1 MTGKRPP
8 SPPPQI
14 PGFSYVRQLGSGGF
28 SDVYLFEQERP
39 RRTVAIK
46 VLFGDVTTEESRR
59 NFESEA
65 NLMAQ
70 LSSHP
75 NIVTIYQADVTAD
88 GRSYLVMEY
97 CPRASL
103 DVRYR
108 QGPLRVD
115 ETLSLGIHIASAVE
129 TAHRAGIVHR
139 DIKPANILTTA
150 YNRPALTDFGISGNI
165 GAASDEVGMSIP
177 WSAPEAF
184 AGPNADGV
192 LLDVYALGA
201 TVYTLLAG
209 HSPFVRPGADNT
221 QNKLI
226 HRITNSR
233 LEPLTRNDVPESLN
247 QALAVAMAKSPTS
260 RFGAAADFARSLQ
273 RIQAELGLAVTPI
286 EVLDDSADHG
296 GWNGE
301 EDDDAPATRV
311 RSVRSIDPGQA
322 TPGTTP
328 AVRDQSDGG
337 RRPGGPAAE
346 RGAGHGAAQGTAQGA
361 GPDGRDAEH
370 GRRADQRLAAH
381 GQQDGPAPNGPGQH
395 GPDQHGTRYDPPS
408 APGGTGADGPR
419 QRFPVLLVAAVV
431 VAMIVAAAVV
441 MNLLGG
447 TQEEPQGLEG
457 LSQGPVDAVDPGASV
472 PAVIGFKHSTVGE
485 NVTFTWRNPEPQDGD
500 FYLWSTV
507 TATEES
513 PEQRT
518 QPASATVERRTDGP
532 TCIQV
537 IMVRD
542 DGRTSDPA
550 RYCTPDSGG
559 GDS

>member
-46 VLFGDVTTEESRR
+46 VLFGDVTTDESRR

-233 LEPLTRNDVPESLN
+233 LEPLTRNDAPESLN

-260 RFGAAADFARSLQ
+260 RFGSAADFARSLQ

-286 EVLDDSADHG
+286 EVLDDSAEHA
-296 GWNGE
+296 GWGD

-311 RSVRSIDPGQA
+311 RSVRSIDPERAAPPTSPGAPGQYGGA
-322 TPGTTP
+322 PRADRRAGAEPGTG
-328 AVRDQSDGG
+328 V
-337 RRPGGPAAE
+337 
-346 RGAGHGAAQGTAQGA
+346 GAGAGA
-361 GPDGRDAEH
+361 GPDAAPDGRGGARA
-370 GRRADQRLAAH
+370 RREDQDLAAH
-381 GQQDGPAPNGPGQH
+381 AQPGDPGNGSGPVQYGQRFDA
-395 GPDQHGTRYDPPS
+395 
-408 APGGTGADGPR
+408 AAGGEDADAAGPR
-419 QRFPVLLVAAVV
+419 QRFPVLLVAAIV
-431 VAMIVAAAVV
+431 VAMVVGAAVV
-441 MNLLGG
+441 VNLLGG
-447 TQEEPQGLEG
+447 TRSDPQGLDE
-457 LSQGPVDAVDPGASV
+457 LPQGPADAVASDSVV
-472 PAVIGFKHSTVGE
+472 PSVIGFKHSTVGE

-500 FYLWSTV
+500 FYLWSSV
-507 TATEES
+507 TATEQG
-513 PEQRT
+513 P
-518 QPASATVERRTDGP
+518 ERRSQTATATLERRGDGP
-532 TCIQV
+532 TCVQV
-537 IMVRD
+537 VMVRD

-550 RYCTPDSGG
+550 RYCTSPEEAGG
-559 GDS
+559 ES